1 MKRSNNMY
9 DMIYESYKK
18 YKDNIIFTY
27 LNSEISYEMF
37 IKKIDECAL
46 SFKKIGVSKNEI
58 VSLIINNSIE
68 SIISI
73 YALNKIGAISNLI
86 NPLTSNKE
94 IEYIL
99 DKTNTKYI
107 VISDIY
113 LNKINDN
120 YTIITLPD
128 SERLTLKD
136 RFKYI
141 FKNNNNIK
149 NVIPFYRFILKGK
162 NKKDKIKSECN
173 KDNLSLIINNNSKSI
188 ILSNNNLNSYVINSK
203 IDTKEYNKIF
213 TNYNITDSYG
223 ISLIHKSLINGY
235 NLILSNNINDIL
247 KYKPNIIE
255 CNPNLLNN
263 IFLNRKLIK
272 SNLSFIKYIICGQD
286 YLSDSLKDKINNLL
300 NVNIITNYGLRE
312 CTANIIINHK
322 PINSTNVKIF
332 KEDTFD
338 ECLVN
343 EVGEI
348 CVSGPTVMVGYLDEE
363 NNCLKKYKGK
373 VWLRSNDLG
382 YVDEFGNIFFKSSKK
397 RVIISNGYN
406 IYPKDIEN
414 IILSHKYVKLC
425 SIVGVPHPY
434 KKEVVKA
441 YIVLKDNLVLNSE
454 IKRSIKEYVEENVP
468 EYALPY
474 AYGYRKELPKNINGK
489 VAYQELINMKED
501 S

>member
-1 MKRSNNMY
+1 MRRSNNMY

-18 YKDNIIFTY
+18 YKNNIIFTY

-37 IKKIDECAL
+37 INKIDECAL
-46 SFKKIGVSKNEI
+46 SFKKIGVSKNEM

-73 YALNKIGAISNLI
+73 YALNKIGAVSNLI

-113 LNKINDN
+113 LSKINDN

-141 FKNNNNIK
+141 FKNNNTIK

-235 NLILSNNINDIL
+235 NLILSNNIN
-247 KYKPNIIE
+247 NI
-255 CNPNLLNN
+255 
-263 IFLNRKLIK
+263 
-272 SNLSFIKYIICGQD
+272 
-286 YLSDSLKDKINNLL
+286 
-300 NVNIITNYGLRE
+300 
-312 CTANIIINHK
+312 
-322 PINSTNVKIF
+322 
-332 KEDTFD
+332 
-338 ECLVN
+338 
-343 EVGEI
+343 
-348 CVSGPTVMVGYLDEE
+348 
-363 NNCLKKYKGK
+363 
-373 VWLRSNDLG
+373 
-382 YVDEFGNIFFKSSKK
+382 
-397 RVIISNGYN
+397 
-406 IYPKDIEN
+406 
-414 IILSHKYVKLC
+414 
-425 SIVGVPHPY
+425 
-434 KKEVVKA
+434 
-441 YIVLKDNLVLNSE
+441 
-454 IKRSIKEYVEENVP
+454 
-468 EYALPY
+468 
-474 AYGYRKELPKNINGK
+474 
-489 VAYQELINMKED
+489 
-501 S
+501 